1 MIKKGFSFVKFVNN
15 ANSTFAKILDR
26 KVFSLVSFVDSSKF
40 TFSKLIDNSFYVFGE
55 IKKSTTKFFY
65 SYNILVQGDSENLP
79 DSVLGKYYFENEP
92 ADYVDIFVT
101 KDASF
106 LSEQNRTLSVQGVD
120 YTIPTLTI
128 EFDNGN

>member
-1 MIKKGFSFVKFVNN
+1 MIKKGFIFGKF
-15 ANSTFAKILDR
+15 
-26 KVFSLVSFVDSSKF
+26 
-40 TFSKLIDNSFYVFGE
+40 IDNKRFVFGKF
-55 IKKSTTKFFY
+55 KKSIRKFFY
-65 SYNILVQGDSENLP
+65 SYNILAKNDTDNLP

-92 ADYVDIFVT
+92 ADKVDIFVT

-106 LSEQNRTLSVQGVD
+106 ISEQNQTLTVQGVN